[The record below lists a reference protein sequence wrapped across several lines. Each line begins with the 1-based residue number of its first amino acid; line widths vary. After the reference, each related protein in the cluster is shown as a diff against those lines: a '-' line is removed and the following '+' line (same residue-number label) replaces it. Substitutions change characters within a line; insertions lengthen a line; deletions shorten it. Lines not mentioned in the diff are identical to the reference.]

1 MVYDPQ
7 VVLMCEVLACEVR
20 KTWQRH
26 DPCIL
31 LGCVW
36 RESVT
41 RRPFRRLTPTREFC
55 MPSLSPAAL
64 WPILLL
70 SLSNVFMT
78 FAWYGHLKY
87 KTSALWIAIVASW
100 GIAFF
105 EYCLA
110 VPANR
115 IGAEVYSAA
124 QLKTMQEVI
133 TLIVFAGF
141 SVFFLKESLTINHA
155 IGFALIAAGAAFV
168 FRG

>member
-1 MVYDPQ
+1 
-7 VVLMCEVLACEVR
+7 
-20 KTWQRH
+20 
-26 DPCIL
+26 
-31 LGCVW
+31 
-36 RESVT
+36 
-41 RRPFRRLTPTREFC
+41 
-55 MPSLSPAAL
+55 MPSFSPAAL

-70 SLSNVFMT
+70 SLSNIFMT

-87 KTSALWIAIVASW
+87 KTSALWVAILASW

-124 QLKTMQEVI
+124 QLKTIQEVI
-133 TLIVFAGF
+133 TLIVFSGF
-141 SVFFLKESLTINHA
+141 SVFFLKESLTINHV